1 VQRSTQ
7 RKSPLLLVQKS
18 FEDQDTTREQN
29 SWSKHLYSSLHSWR
43 NQFVIDR
50 SLFVPESYSKASSTM
65 SNFQAEPEAN
75 YWLDTGVDGAGI
87 PSNFQSDMQASL
99 SDWSEVSIVNA
110 SMTPVSGNGYQYGQQ
125 AHERSI
131 NPHYLAFGQQEHCS
145 WGLDSE
151 HAMYVFGGE
160 MSLPSEG
167 LTASF
172 EPTYAY
178 QDLSFHSSIMGDQSD
193 MANVVIPQLEE
204 QTFQQQSTDCKPHTG
219 EPKKNAVNCQSRS
232 AQPSSQQCIVKRLDG
247 AKLQDN
253 NGNPVDGIVMPSF
266 NGAAAYIGCCKGM
279 VSYAMK
285 HTDERKGIV
294 YGFWKIEEYNPTV
307 TEMTSEA
314 MSSNEE
320 QIRQES
326 EGAIQLCNGDT
337 DFQEGGSVGD
347 CAHQYT
353 CSESLL
359 PNSLGLDDPHDQDLS
374 FQFHNMQDHLDAIDV
389 YIAQSSGQATQSD
402 ERCKPPSAKDKTE
415 SGRCAG
421 PIPKRCILKHRDD
434 TLFQNQDGNLV
445 SAMVMQSY
453 KEVAAFVGCSAR
465 AVSSAMAD
473 SNAKRDVLLEI
484 WNVEDY
490 TKTEANRIMCLTV
503 HNEGGSWS
511 KQQARPEALATERN
525 ISYNNDPET
534 NLYDINIKDITPSQ
548 SDEKMTFASS
558 SVHQCCHQSVVPD
571 WNSSAPYGSQSLSA
585 VGRFST
591 GRTLMTQSSKMVM
604 GYEEGSGGG
613 SHTARSSYTQPD
625 PIQPMLKGSARG
637 KTPAMKL
644 LPKTSH
650 GGLAAKLYHVRQ
662 IDEQLFDLEG
672 DWVSSAGIWGNKNV
686 TKITGIGRTPLQS
699 TKIDVDINRGELK
712 VTYLG
717 KAQSS
722 DHINQD
728 LLRKIEAL
736 STGSNWPV
744 GLESNQPCQEYNDEN
759 THVPSIYRDRLSTNN
774 RYGVPAMT
782 DMNLL
787 EHSLDL
793 AQPIDSPADFISSDT
808 GGAID
813 TRAESEAHSKQ
824 LQCHSLSTRMKKSIR
839 ARNQRPVPD
848 TARAKQSLNSATAKL
863 VLVKRVDGN
872 SFKYDKQQVDFAII
886 STISAASDFL
896 GTSYVTLQRALRKRD
911 RSKRVV
917 RKIWEVEDLGK
928 ANPSA

>member
-1 VQRSTQ
+1 MHSTQ
-7 RKSPLLLVQKS
+7 
-18 FEDQDTTREQN
+18 
-29 SWSKHLYSSLHSWR
+29 H
-43 NQFVIDR
+43 QFVTNR
-50 SLFVPESYSKASSTM
+50 SLFVQESYSKASSTM
-65 SNFQAEPEAN
+65 SDFQAEPEAN

-87 PSNFQSDMQASL
+87 PSNFQSDMHSTL
-99 SDWSEVSIVNA
+99 GDWSEESIVYA
-110 SMTPVSGNGYQYGQQ
+110 SMMPMPVSGNGYQYGQQ
-125 AHERSI
+125 AHDRSI
-131 NPHYLAFGQQEHCS
+131 DPHCLDFGQQEHCS

-151 HAMYVFGGE
+151 HAMYAFGGE

-178 QDLSFHSSIMGDQSD
+178 PDLSFHSRIMENQWDI
-193 MANVVIPQLEE
+193 ANVVIPQSNE
-204 QTFQQQSTDCKPHTG
+204 QTFQQQSTHCTSHIE
-219 EPKKNAVNCQSRS
+219 EPKKDAANCQSRS

-247 AKLQDN
+247 AKLEDN
-253 NGNPVDGIVMPSF
+253 NGNPVDALVMPSL

-285 HTDERKGIV
+285 RTDERKGIV
-294 YGFWKIEEYNPTV
+294 YGFWKIEKHNSTV

-314 MSSNEE
+314 TSSKEE

-326 EGAIQLCNGDT
+326 LGAMQRYNGDT
-337 DFQEGGSVGD
+337 DLQEGVSVGD
-347 CAHQYT
+347 CAYQDT

-359 PNSLGLDDPHDQDLS
+359 PNPLGLNDPHDQDPS
-374 FQFHNMQDHLDAIDV
+374 FWVQNTQDHLDAIDV
-389 YIAQSSGQATQSD
+389 YIAQSSEQATQAD
-402 ERCKPPSAKDKTE
+402 ERCKPPSAKDKKQ
-415 SGRCAG
+415 SGRCTG

-453 KEVAAFVGCSAR
+453 KDVAAFVGCSAR
-465 AVSSAMAD
+465 AVSGAMAD
-473 SNAKRDVLLEI
+473 SNAKRGVLLEI
-484 WNVEDY
+484 WKVEDY
-490 TKTEANRIMCLTV
+490 TETEANKIMCLTV
-503 HNEGGSWS
+503 HNEGGSCLR
-511 KQQARPEALATERN
+511 QQAQPEALASERN

-534 NLYDINIKDITPSQ
+534 NFYDTNIKDITPSQ

-558 SVHQCCHQSVVPD
+558 SVNQSVVPD

-585 VGRFST
+585 GS
-591 GRTLMTQSSKMVM
+591 RT
-604 GYEEGSGGG
+604 
-613 SHTARSSYTQPD
+613 HTARSGYTQPD

-650 GGLAAKLYHVRQ
+650 GGLAAKLYHVRR

-672 DWVSSAGIWGNKNV
+672 DWVSSAGIWSNKNV
-686 TKITGIGRTPLQS
+686 TKITGIGRTSLQS
-699 TKIDVDINRGELK
+699 AKLDVDVDRGEWRVK
-712 VTYLG
+712 YLG

-722 DHINQD
+722 DQINQD

-774 RYGVPAMT
+774 RYGVPATT

-787 EHSLDL
+787 EHSLNL
-793 AQPIDSPADFISSDT
+793 AQPIDSAADFILSDT

-813 TRAESEAHSKQ
+813 TRTDSEAHSKQ
-824 LQCHSLSTRMKKSIR
+824 LQSHSLSTRMKKSIR

-863 VLVKRVDGN
+863 VLVKRVNGN
-872 SFKYDKQQVDFAII
+872 SFEYDKRQVDFAII
-886 STISAASDFL
+886 STISAASEFL